1 MRCAS
6 AWLLLLPILLGSAA
20 SALTQGQQDDFT
32 SGADG
37 WARGDPALG
46 GPGGASDG
54 YLELASVGGLGQNGR
69 LVTFNRLQWSGD
81 YLAAG
86 VEAIGVF
93 LDNLGATDLEIRLAF
108 GDNDA
113 PLLGETWYA
122 TTEGVVLPAGSG
134 WVLVVFPIGSA
145 DLQRAQGT
153 ATYAELM
160 SNVATLRILHVDD
173 AAGHR
178 RSDPRDARRRPH
190 RRAARARRERAVR
203 ERAGRARVVRPR
215 AGAARA
221 SLIRPP
227 LRRARRPGARARA
240 ARCPRA
246 GAPARAASRA
256 APPRASRRGSPRG
269 GRAARRATG
278 SAHQPRPRLA
288 PRAQRGADHQQRRRR
303 VRRPARRLNQSSA
316 VSPSP
321 SAP

>member
-134 WVLVVFPIGSA
+134 WVLAVFPIGSA
-145 DLQRAQGT
+145 DLQSAQGT

-160 SNVATLRILHVDD
+160 SNVATLRILHVETPQAIGDPIPATLGVD
-173 AAGHR
+173 RIVALPEPGASALCASGLAALALCGR
-178 RSDPRDARRRPH
+178 
-190 RRAARARRERAVR
+190 ARARR
-203 ERAGRARVVRPR
+203 
-215 AGAARA
+215 
-221 SLIRPP
+221 
-227 LRRARRPGARARA
+227 ARR
-240 ARCPRA
+240 
-246 GAPARAASRA
+246 
-256 APPRASRRGSPRG
+256 
-269 GRAARRATG
+269 
-278 SAHQPRPRLA
+278 
-288 PRAQRGADHQQRRRR
+288 
-303 VRRPARRLNQSSA
+303 
-316 VSPSP
+316 
-321 SAP
+321 